1 MNSKSIGFVSAAVIA
16 AFMFI
21 ASVPAP
27 WFLVAVIGCYLF
39 FRKVIPFVI
48 SMFTSKEAFS
58 ASMVFIFAIGAG
70 VLFVLRD
77 FDIDFIN
84 STTAGVVLAAGIA
97 LYVFKGFDV
106 VYGKIRNLS
115 I

>member
-1 MNSKSIGFVSAAVIA
+1 MKLKTIGFVSAAITA
-16 AFMFI
+16 ALMCI

-27 WFLVAVIGCYLF
+27 WFLVAAISFYLF
-39 FRKVIPFVI
+39 FTKVVPFVI
-48 SMFTSKEAFS
+48 PMFNSKEAFS
-58 ASMVFIFAIGAG
+58 SSMVFIFAIVSG
-70 VLFVLRD
+70 VLFVARD
-77 FDIDFIN
+77 FDPALG
-84 STTAGVVLAAGIA
+84 TTAGVVFAAGIA